1 MNFLSPALLV
11 GLLAAAIPPI
21 LHLIFRRKAVRVRFP
36 SLELIRRS
44 NRKTARRHKLQQ
56 WLLMLTRSLLLAAVA
71 FAMARPYLEPESAAG
86 GAPSLAGGAVA
97 SWWTPH
103 GPWATRRG
111 GSG

>member
-1 MNFLSPALLV
+1 VNFLSPALLV

-71 FAMARPYLEPESAAG
+71 FAMARPYLEPETAAG
-86 GAPSLAGGAVA
+86 GAPSLTGGAVSVVVDA
-97 SWWTPH
+97 
-103 GPWATRRG
+103 
-111 GSG
+111 